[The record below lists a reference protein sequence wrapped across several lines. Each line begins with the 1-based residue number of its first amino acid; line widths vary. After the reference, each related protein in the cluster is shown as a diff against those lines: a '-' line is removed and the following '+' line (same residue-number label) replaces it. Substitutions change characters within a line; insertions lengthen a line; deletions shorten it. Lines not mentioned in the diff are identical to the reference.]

1 MSNNA
6 RTRDRLPYNF
16 VDGLKVKGIAV
27 LCVPLWIFAKVR
39 CNGEVAELPSMLMFG
54 GTNKYL

>member
-16 VDGLKVKGIAV
+16 VDGLKVKGIDIDS
-27 LCVPLWIFAKVR
+27 LKVSVVI
-39 CNGEVAELPSMLMFG
+39 GILTE
-54 GTNKYL
+54 Y